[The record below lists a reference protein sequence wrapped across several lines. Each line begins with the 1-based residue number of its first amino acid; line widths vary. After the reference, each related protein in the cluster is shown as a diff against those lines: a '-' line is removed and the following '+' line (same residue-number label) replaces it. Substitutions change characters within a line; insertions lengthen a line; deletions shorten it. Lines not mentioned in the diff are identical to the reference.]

1 MRFDI
6 AKGNESGFVGKILY
20 VEGES
25 VDFMSNVWEMGD
37 LDSDGPS
44 FPSVG

>member
-25 VDFMSNVWEMGD
+25 VDFMSKCLGD
-37 LDSDGPS
+37 GRLGRA
-44 FPSVG
+44 

>member
-6 AKGNESGFVGKILY
+6 AKGNENGFVGKILY

-25 VDFMSNVWEMGD
+25 VDFMSEC
-37 LDSDGPS
+37 LRDGRS
-44 FPSVG
+44 RLGRA

>member
-6 AKGNESGFVGKILY
+6 AKGNKSGFVRKILY

-25 VDFMSNVWEMGD
+25 VDFMSECLGGER
-37 LDSDGPS
+37 LGRA
-44 FPSVG
+44 

>member
-1 MRFDI
+1 MGFDI

-25 VDFMSNVWEMGD
+25 VDFMSECLGD
-37 LDSDGPS
+37 ERLGRA
-44 FPSVG
+44 